1 MNALN
6 KCVEVGCKTKRP
18 PSGSRFYRV
27 LKFSTISDGFIHV
40 RLDKPQEFIQVARRG
55 GQDSAVSSSFASPI
69 ALRTSLATMRN
80 GQPVLSG
87 DPERCGCPAGTFQ
100 RGFAVDNLS
109 GPQSYTAQCTA
120 RSAMVSR

>member
-1 MNALN
+1 MDALN

-18 PSGSRFYRV
+18 PVRSRFYRV
-27 LKFSTISDGFIHV
+27 LKFCTISDGFIRC

-55 GQDSAVSSSFASPI
+55 GQDIWVSSSFASPI
-69 ALRTSLATMRN
+69 ALRTSLATIAY

-87 DPERCGCPAGTFQ
+87 DPERCGCPAGNFQ

-109 GPQSYTAQCTA
+109 GPQSYTAQLHA